1 MKLKFENNIKI
12 NHNRP
17 KSDLTIG
24 EGEKYFQFF
33 KKSWNDK
40 FRYKTLYEVTYFD
53 KSNEIEKYIGL
64 VKIGYGGIG
73 DVKENDYRTIVN
85 DGVYLA
91 LDDMSFSLGQSAEYY
106 QSIIELGTEISDD
119 YFKIVKDVAFDLEIF
134 KKYKYEKIM
143 VYSLLRDVSSS
154 TVSNQFHRIAH
165 GGVEVSEY
173 YFEFSYKGA
182 LENIRFEV
190 DPTTVPQTNSHV
202 IIGRNGAGK
211 SYLLD
216 RMLRSAI
223 LDDTKVDHCNYQFLN
238 EEGMRSNPFA
248 GVTLVSF
255 SVFDDFVDYSKIN
268 KNEDIIFNY
277 IGVKCIDKGEIK
289 TKTLNELAEDFYK
302 SLQLIYS
309 KNIVKRWEDV
319 ISHLSSDHIFDTEI
333 KIIER
338 MKEYWEGIES
348 GDESVKEYRSL
359 DHFLPKSLYP
369 SLSIT
374 DINLLPSCTDCN
386 KDKLNSDDIYINYYF
401 EDIDDKCYLSCHPIF
416 KEKDVIFDYRL
427 DKPSTWDNDK
437 FQRLSNQF
445 NKTNLLKY
453 YAEQAQIEFSR
464 KQRSF
469 IRLAHQPSS
478 LENELKDLVSDEE
491 SVLGINSLQSALWRG
506 LVLNVKELNIFL
518 LKQELG

>member
-1 MKLKFENNIKI
+1 MKLKFVNNIKI

-17 KSDLTIG
+17 QSDLTIG

-40 FRYKTLYEVTYFD
+40 FRYKNLYEVTYFD

-73 DVKENDYRTIVN
+73 DVKEKLYTDK
-85 DGVYLA
+85 
-91 LDDMSFSLGQSAEYY
+91 FSKKNSNVRKYY
-106 QSIIELGTEISDD
+106 DEI
-119 YFKIVKDVAFDLEIF
+119 
-134 KKYKYEKIM
+134 
-143 VYSLLRDVSSS
+143 LL
-154 TVSNQFHRIAH
+154 
-165 GGVEVSEY
+165 
-173 YFEFSYKGA
+173 
-182 LENIRFEV
+182 L
-190 DPTTVPQTNSHV
+190 
-202 IIGRNGAGK
+202 
-211 SYLLD
+211 
-216 RMLRSAI
+216 
-223 LDDTKVDHCNYQFLN
+223 
-238 EEGMRSNPFA
+238 
-248 GVTLVSF
+248 
-255 SVFDDFVDYSKIN
+255 
-268 KNEDIIFNY
+268 
-277 IGVKCIDKGEIK
+277 
-289 TKTLNELAEDFYK
+289 
-302 SLQLIYS
+302 S
-309 KNIVKRWEDV
+309 KNNICPYC
-319 ISHLSSDHIFDTEI
+319 LS
-333 KIIER
+333 R
-338 MKEYWEGIES
+338 Q
-348 GDESVKEYRSL
+348 VRSL

-374 DINLLPSCTDCN
+374 DINLLPSCSDCN
-386 KDKLNSDDIYINYYF
+386 KDKSNSDEIYINYYF
-401 EDIDDKCYLSCHPIF
+401 EDIDDECYLSCHPIF

-437 FQRLSNQF
+437 FQRLSTQF

-506 LVLNVKELNIFL
+506 LVLNVKELNSFL